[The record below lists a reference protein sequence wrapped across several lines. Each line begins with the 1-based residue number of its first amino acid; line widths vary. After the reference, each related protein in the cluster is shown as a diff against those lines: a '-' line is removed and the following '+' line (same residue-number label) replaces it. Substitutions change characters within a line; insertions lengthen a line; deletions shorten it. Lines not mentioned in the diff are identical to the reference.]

1 MAGHEWFTLHFK
13 SDNHVSENCVQ
24 GPAVHVGQMPNRLLL
39 AASLS
44 CPVLHT
50 FDMAALSEKRTST
63 HK

>member
-44 CPVLHT
+44 CPAYICYGRFERKT
-50 FDMAALSEKRTST
+50 DINS
-63 HK
+63 